1 MTTTHNIHSY
11 IHRNSIE
18 TVRFFRNVSLCM
30 REGSILLGR
39 YIPNDL
45 GSKEIY
51 G

>member
-1 MTTTHNIHSY
+1 MITNHNIHSN
-11 IHRNSIE
+11 IHRNNIE
-18 TVRFFRNVSLCM
+18 IVMLFRNVSLCI